1 MNAYACVWNFQYGAV
16 FGIVVAD
23 SEERAKEIAKEN
35 QEFDSINV
43 MPYDKYKLLENKHDP
58 VHLYPDEIIKI
69 GTSKEMYI
77 NIGSYIE

>member
-35 QEFDSINV
+35 QEF
-43 MPYDKYKLLENKHDP
+43 
-58 VHLYPDEIIKI
+58 LYPDEIIKI

-77 NIGSYIE
+77 NIGGYIE